1 MPKVNM
7 GSRRRH
13 SFYQLLT
20 GSAAAVWLMTPG
32 TAWADCTPDPTPA
45 NGSVTCTGSD
55 ADGLTINTNQTTVN
69 VQAGATVSS
78 MTATTIG
85 DFDLFKTANPSP
97 YSYYY
102 PYPFANNITINTSG
116 QISGGLTVLSGT
128 AIINHA
134 NSPSTNVT
142 LNVASGGS
150 VSGATA
156 INLIAD
162 PAALNPLQA
171 RAYIGIDNSGSIQST
186 TGPAITGNS
195 AYYSGV
201 GFLRNRPGG
210 VIGAIQVPVSYFY
223 NSGTIDGGTASAMTF
238 AQSGTTVP
246 GFPSGSWN
254 NDGSI
259 LSAGSPATLDVQT
272 GYSSELT
279 LYNSGTIRNAGSG
292 SAISYNTIYKRMS
305 LTNAAGGSISSANGT
320 AIVSNADMSISNSG
334 TISGAGTAIDVAGGL
349 HLTGSGT
356 ITGSVNAGAS
366 GSAGSTIDLSGGQT
380 INGNLTLGGGDD
392 VVLVNYAG
400 SLSGVPGV
408 TGTVNAGGG
417 TNRLTYKFASDAT
430 LGSAQTLPA
439 TFSVLGLD
447 IASGATVTLDT
458 GFAPQGLITL
468 SSPGSAT
475 LINQASYT
483 VAGPAFT
490 QTYAYTPVAIDN
502 RGALTVNLAN
512 PADTA
517 ITMGQASFA
526 NSGSIVVN
534 GGNGVSQLGSYY
546 GNYGQLSTNSGSITA
561 SATALDIS
569 GAKLTNSGTLTSTAG
584 TALRL
589 SGYTSGPSS
598 NSGSISGAQVGV
610 DISYYRLINTGT
622 IASPG
627 TAVVLRS
634 FGSLTNEASGV
645 IDGNIGAPTGSFT
658 FGSTVTNGGRI
669 NGNVN
674 FGAGQG
680 FAANTFNALDGS
692 VVTGNLVLGTIDVFV
707 TSLTNS
713 GPGAYAGVNG
723 TVSGGGNAKLIYR
736 VDADATTSLA
746 TPTSTFST
754 IGFDLANNATL
765 TLTGSSTTTQS
776 FSGTG
781 SVKIS
786 GDLTGSG
793 PSSLINLQQYSPR
806 VGYSNAI
813 ALTSSGA
820 LTATVTEPSLFV
832 NGLVASLSRD
842 SSFTNSGTITVND
855 VSTRPSYYAPLNAIY
870 SLDGNVTNTG
880 SIALGGVTGLSI
892 DQSYYGGPD
901 LPNVSNSGS
910 ITQIAGAADAV
921 GIEGSFTLTNTG
933 TISTGGRAISILKG
947 STATTITNSGTISSA
962 HAPAI
967 ADPANGYYSYLEPV
981 SKIINQ
987 AGGTISGGAGQSAIR
1002 LGLGVID
1009 NAGTINGNVDLGI
1022 NVSAYQASYARSA
1035 YIARG
1040 GTLNG
1045 NLTFGAGDD
1054 TLIVVGNST
1063 GVTGTIDAG
1072 GGRNTYAQLF
1082 TSSSSIDVT
1091 GTSLPATF
1099 QAYAIG
1105 ASGADTTLTVT
1116 GPSAG
1121 LSSPISFF
1129 GNGTIDNKANVNAA
1143 AAGQPANTV
1152 QLGALDSMVGTT
1164 GGLSFVNDAVLADGV
1179 SGSLRGFTNN
1189 GTVTAGQYAIPV
1201 RLEAVAG
1208 SDFSFNNTGQI
1219 HAQAGTGA
1227 GYYYPAP
1234 MVSLLYYGAEALN
1247 SATIANSGS
1256 ISDGGLYT
1264 SLIVNQLDVTNSGTI
1279 SVPPGNPY
1287 YPVNALGIN
1296 AYVNGSGIGTVPKG
1310 SFTKLTNTA
1319 AGTINGTAYV
1329 STTAEALT
1337 IDNAGTIN
1345 GNLIGDQTSLYTYLP
1360 ASPGFSGGYF
1370 PVDQLSASIT
1380 NSGAINGSLSLSSSA
1395 ATASIA
1401 NSGTVA
1407 ANQNGG
1413 AVQALVETNDGTTLK
1428 LTNSG
1433 TISNA
1438 ASGGQA
1444 IVAGARTG
1452 FSFPDN
1458 GAAATLE
1465 VVNTGSLSAN
1475 GGALLYSCCLY
1486 DYSTGAIGAKLY
1498 AAAGLAVGASASGTA
1513 SIAITNA
1520 AGATISATGATVSGD
1535 GQAVPSALTKVGSIG
1550 VVARADTV
1558 TLTNNGT
1565 ISGGADMGPGSG
1577 IPAVIAGSN
1586 YNSALPD
1593 GFAGGVELIAD
1604 SATLTNAASGVI
1616 NGSVG
1621 LVTAAQGSVSNYG
1634 TINGNVTL
1642 AASDDSFV
1650 QGIGATLTGIGDG
1663 GAGTDRLTIDITG
1676 GGVLNPQLSHFI
1688 NFESTHLTGSGSVA
1702 TSAPLAT
1709 DTLILD
1715 DAALTIAA
1723 GKTLQTSGT
1732 VTLTGGTG
1740 TISIT
1745 NYGTIAGKVVLGA
1758 GDESFMQGI
1767 NASTGAVDGG
1777 AGTNSLTIDV
1787 SGGGNFTQAIAPF
1800 TNFPSLAATGTG
1812 TISASAPIDAATLT
1826 LNNANLTLAS
1836 GSTLQTSG
1844 AIALTGGTGTNAFT
1858 NNGTVNGAIVGV
1870 DTDNAAGGTVNVLA
1884 SATNNARFTNA
1895 AADATLAIK
1904 AGTYTLGQKLINSG
1918 LVAVSGGATLTDYAG
1933 ISNLAGG
1940 RITVASGGTI
1950 NDAVDNAGTIV
1961 NSGTYNA
1968 DLNNLA
1974 GGTATNAAGA
1984 IWTGALSNAAGATLV
1999 NQGAAVGSI
2008 TNSGTLNL
2016 TGGST
2021 VSGQLSNL
2029 AGGKIIGAL
2038 AFGTGNDTLTLMSG
2052 AGVTDAIDGGAG
2064 SNTLRITSTGTDAAP
2079 DEYNLTK
2086 VTNFQQTTLT
2096 SGTIAVSGSYTTT
2109 QLDILAGRY
2118 IGRTGSTLTATT
2130 LNVASGAT
2138 FGSGGTVNGN
2148 INVAGTLAPGGTVGA
2163 MTVNGNVAFASGST
2177 ALFDVGQAASDQLA
2191 VTGAVS
2197 IASGATLTLSAVQN
2211 NPLKPGSSID
2221 LITSNGGITGSFGTI
2236 NKPATILGFVVQR
2249 ATKISLLG
2257 QFAVDSSFSA
2267 PVTTAVQAINS
2278 MLVSGSARPEL
2289 INALPSLVT
2298 GNGNTN
2304 AAAFAQLTP
2313 EAYASASQLGTDN
2326 GLTLAS
2332 ALRTL
2337 DVARAPA
2344 SGNLFVFGQGLGS
2357 WTRLAGSTA
2366 LGTSRVRQSAG
2377 GVLGGLG
2384 YHAGPVAISGF
2395 VGTISGNQTIA
2406 ALGARTTAD
2415 GIVAGAN
2422 ARFVSGGF
2430 DAAMSFAYD
2439 SSNADTTRPVPA
2451 AHDEQAHYKLRSTTF
2466 DVNIGYSMSLGK
2478 SLKLRPGVGF
2488 TSVQTKRGAA
2498 TEFGSSGVFD
2508 FALARDTYKA
2518 NFIDGGLRIESTP
2531 ANAAALHPWLD
2542 LGLRHLL
2549 DRDARFATGYL
2560 PGDVIGIKT
2569 AGAGRARTL
2578 TTVGAGFDLAVARN
2592 VTLYASYG
2600 GAFGTG
2606 SSSSRVNGGI
2616 RMTF

>member
-85 DFDLFKTANPSP
+85 DFDLFKTANPSLYP
-97 YSYYY
+97 YYNYY
-102 PYPFANNITINTSG
+102 PYAFANNITINNSG

-128 AIINHA
+128 GIIDHA
-134 NSPSTNVT
+134 KSPSTNVT

-162 PAALNPLQA
+162 PAAINPLQA
-171 RAYIGIDNSGSIQST
+171 RAYISIDNSGSIQST

-201 GFLRNRPGG
+201 GLLQNRASGI
-210 VIGAIQVPVSYFY
+210 IGAIQVPVQYLY
-223 NSGTIDGGTASAMTF
+223 NSGTIDGGTASALTF

-246 GFPSGSWN
+246 GIAPASWT

-259 LSAGSPATLDVQT
+259 LSTGSPATLNLQT
-272 GYSSELT
+272 GYTSNFSMD
-279 LYNSGTIRNAGSG
+279 NSGTIRNAGTG
-292 SAISYNTIYKRMS
+292 SAISFGNGDYYMTLR
-305 LTNAAGGSISSANGT
+305 NAASGVISSANGT
-320 AIVSNADMSISNSG
+320 AITSATGMRIENSG
-334 TISGAGTAIDVAGGL
+334 TISGSGTAIDAAGPL
-349 HLTGSGT
+349 FLTGSGT

-366 GSAGSTIDLSGGQT
+366 SSAGSTIDLSGGQT

-392 VVLVNYAG
+392 VVLVNYGG

-447 IASGATVTLDT
+447 IAAGSTVTLDT

-490 QTYAYTPVAIDN
+490 QTYTYRPVAIDN

-517 ITMGQASFA
+517 ITMGQADF
-526 NSGSIVVN
+526 
-534 GGNGVSQLGSYY
+534 
-546 GNYGQLSTNSGSITA
+546 TNSGSIIANGGNGINQSAGFGQFTNSGSIAASGTA
-561 SATALDIS
+561 VDIFD
-569 GAKLTNSGTLTSTAG
+569 GELTNSGTITSSAG
-584 TALRL
+584 TAVHLFGNVGYPAFNSGTIRGAKVGVDV
-589 SGYTSGPSS
+589 SGYTLT
-598 NSGSISGAQVGV
+598 NA
-610 DISYYRLINTGT
+610 GT
-622 IASPG
+622 ISSPG
-627 TAVVLRS
+627 LAVLLEPY
-634 FGSLTNEASGV
+634 GSLTNQAGGV
-645 IDGNIGAPTGSFT
+645 IEGDVGALSGSST
-658 FGSTVTNGGRI
+658 FLSTVINAGQI

-674 FGAGQG
+674 FGTGFG
-680 FAANTFNALDGS
+680 FAGNTFIALDGG
-692 VVTGNLVLGTIDVFV
+692 VVTGNLVLGTSDRFV

-723 TVSGGGNAKLIYR
+723 TVSGGGNATLIYR
-736 VDADATTSLA
+736 VDADTAASLTS
-746 TPTSTFST
+746 PTAMFST
-754 IGFDLANNATL
+754 IGFDLSNNATL
-765 TLTGSSTTTQS
+765 TLTGSSATAQS

-781 SVKIS
+781 TVNIS

-793 PSSLINLQQYSPR
+793 SSSLINLQQYSPLSAN
-806 VGYSNAI
+806 SNAI
-813 ALTSSGA
+813 TLTSSGS
-820 LTATVTEPSLFV
+820 LTVTATNPYSYVS
-832 NGLVASLSRD
+832 GLVASLGRD

-855 VSTRPSYYAPLNAIY
+855 VSNHPAYYGQLSAID
-870 SLDGNVTNTG
+870 STDGSVTNTG
-880 SIALGGVTGLSI
+880 SIALGGVIGLAI
-892 DQSYYGGPD
+892 RQSYYGGLN

-1054 TLIVVGNST
+1054 TLVVVGNST

-1082 TSSSSIDVT
+1082 TGSSSIDVT

-1116 GPSAG
+1116 GPAAG
-1121 LSSPISFF
+1121 LSSPIGFF
-1129 GNGTIDNKANVNAA
+1129 GDGTIDNKANVNTA

-1152 QLGALDSMVGTT
+1152 QLGALDSMVGAT

-1219 HAQAGTGA
+1219 HAQAGTGT

-1296 AYVNGSGIGTVPKG
+1296 AYVNGSGLGTVPKG
-1310 SFTKLTNTA
+1310 SFTKLTNSA
-1319 AGTINGTAYV
+1319 AGTINGATYV

-1395 ATASIA
+1395 TTASIA

-1413 AVQALVETNDGTTLK
+1413 GVQALVETNDGTTLK

-1498 AAAGLAVGASASGTA
+1498 AAAGLAVGASASGAA

-1520 AGATISATGATVSGD
+1520 AGATISATGTTVSGD

-1621 LVTAAQGSVSNYG
+1621 LVTAAQGRVSNYG

-1663 GAGTDRLTIDITG
+1663 GAGTDRLIIDITG

-1723 GKTLQTSGT
+1723 GKTLQTSGA

-1800 TNFPSLAATGTG
+1800 TNFPSLAVTGTG

-1844 AIALTGGTGTNAFT
+1844 AVALTGGAGTNAFT

-1870 DTDNAAGGTVNVLA
+1870 DTDNAAGGTVNILA

-1918 LVAVSGGATLTDYAG
+1918 LVTVAGGATLTDYAG

-1999 NQGAAVGSI
+1999 NQGAVVGSI

-2038 AFGTGNDTLTLMSG
+2038 AFGSGNDTLTLMSG

-2221 LITSNGGITGSFGTI
+2221 LITTNGGITGSFGTI

-2430 DAAMSFAYD
+2430 DAAMTFAYD

-2466 DVNIGYSMSLGK
+2466 DVNIGYSLALGK

-2578 TTVGAGFDLAVARN
+2578 TTLGAGFDLAVARN